1 MNIYLKKNQERR
13 LLAGH
18 LWVFS
23 NEIEKIEGEI
33 INGGV
38 CDIYSSRDRFIGR
51 GYYNKHSLIA
61 VRILTYGKEDINY
74 EFFRERILKSAE
86 RRDRISKTRNAY
98 RIVNGESDYLPGLI
112 IDYFNGDF
120 TFQIFSH
127 GIENFMNEIIDVLKN
142 DLNAK
147 AIISKN
153 NFKARE
159 LENLER
165 TEGIIFQKNKYNTS
179 EFEID
184 GIRYSANLLAGQK
197 TGFYLDQNDNR
208 THLRNFVNSD
218 SSVLDLFCND
228 GGFALNAAYA
238 GAKRILAVD
247 SSEKAIS
254 NAVYNAGLN
263 NFSGIEFT
271 ESDVF
276 KFLKSEKEKKYDVI
290 IADPPSFT
298 KTRKEVPDAINGYIE
313 LNSACMNILKPGGI
327 LYTFSCSHHISE
339 NEFLNVI
346 RKSANYS
353 GKKFQIIYYSDCS
366 EDHPILSSMPETIYL
381 KSVALKII

>member
-38 CDIYSSRDRFIGR
+38 CDIYSSRNRFIGR
-51 GYYNKHSLIA
+51 GYYNRHSLIA
-61 VRILTYGKEDINY
+61 VRILTYDKEEINF
-74 EFFRERILKSAE
+74 EFFKERILKSKE
-86 RRDRISKTRNAY
+86 RRNRISKTRNAY

-120 TFQIFSH
+120 TFQIFSL
-127 GIENFMNEIIDVLKN
+127 GIENFRNEIIDVLKN
-142 DLNAK
+142 KMNADT
-147 AIISKN
+147 IISKN

-159 LENLER
+159 LESLKR
-165 TEGIIFQKNKYNTS
+165 DEGIVFQKNDYMVS
-179 EFEID
+179 DFEID
-184 GIRYSANLLAGQK
+184 GIRYSADLPAGQK

-208 THLRNFVNSD
+208 LNLRNFISSE

-228 GGFALNAAYA
+228 GGFALNAAHA
-238 GAKRILAVD
+238 SAKKIVAVD

-254 NAVYNAGLN
+254 NARHNAELN
-263 NFSGIEFT
+263 CLSGIEFI
-271 ESDVF
+271 ENDVF

-298 KTRKEVPDAINGYIE
+298 KSRKEVPDAIKGYIE
-313 LNSACMNILKPGGI
+313 LNSACMNMLNPGGL

-339 NEFLNVI
+339 NDFLNII
-346 RKSANYS
+346 RKSANS
-353 GKKFQIIYYSDCS
+353 AGKKIQVIYYSNCS
-366 EDHPILSSMPETIYL
+366 EDHPILPTMPETIYL

>member
-23 NEIEKIEGEI
+23 NEIDKIEGEI
-33 INGGV
+33 INGGI
-38 CDIYSSRDRFIGR
+38 CDIYSSRNRFIGR

-61 VRILTYGKEDINY
+61 VRILTYGKEEINY
-74 EFFRERILKSAE
+74 EFFRERILKSKE
-86 RRDRISKTRNAY
+86 RRNRISKTRNAY

-112 IDYFNGDF
+112 IDYFKGDF
-120 TFQIFSH
+120 TFQIFSL
-127 GIENFMNEIIDVLKN
+127 GIENFINEIIDVLKN

-147 AIISKN
+147 TVISKN
-153 NFKARE
+153 NFKVRE

-165 TEGIIFQKNKYNTS
+165 NEGVIFQKNEYKTS

-238 GAKRILAVD
+238 GAKKIVAVD

-263 NFSGIEFT
+263 NFSGIEFI

-276 KFLKSEKEKKYDVI
+276 KFLKSEKEKNYDVI

-298 KTRKEVPDAINGYIE
+298 KSRKEVPDAINGYIE
-313 LNSACMNILKPGGI
+313 LNSACMNMLKPGGI

-339 NEFLNVI
+339 NEFLNII
-346 RKSANYS
+346 RKSANYA
-353 GKKFQIIYYSDCS
+353 GKKLQIIYFSDCS
-366 EDHPILSSMPETIYL
+366 EDHPIIPTMPETVYL

>member
-23 NEIEKIEGEI
+23 NEIDKIEGEI
-33 INGGV
+33 INGGI
-38 CDIYSSRDRFIGR
+38 CDIYSSRNRFIGR

-61 VRILTYGKEDINY
+61 VRILTYGKEEINY
-74 EFFRERILKSAE
+74 EFFRERILKSKE
-86 RRDRISKTRNAY
+86 RRNRISKTRNAY

-112 IDYFNGDF
+112 IDYFKGDF
-120 TFQIFSH
+120 TFQIFSL
-127 GIENFMNEIIDVLKN
+127 GIENFINEIIDVLKN

-147 AIISKN
+147 TIISKN

-165 TEGIIFQKNKYNTS
+165 TEGIVFQRNEYKTS

-238 GAKRILAVD
+238 GAKRITAVD

-254 NAVYNAGLN
+254 NAVYNAELN
-263 NFSGIEFT
+263 NFSGIEFI

-276 KFLKSEKEKKYDVI
+276 KFLKSEKDKKYDVI

-298 KTRKEVPDAINGYIE
+298 KSRKEVPDAINGYIE

-339 NEFLNVI
+339 NEFINII
-346 RKSANYS
+346 RKSAS
-353 GKKFQIIYYSDCS
+353 SAGKKLQIIYYSDCS
-366 EDHPILSSMPETIYL
+366 EDHPILPTMPETVYL

>member
-23 NEIEKIEGEI
+23 NEIDKIEGEI
-33 INGGV
+33 INGGI
-38 CDIYSSRDRFIGR
+38 CDIYSSRNRFIGR

-61 VRILTYGKEDINY
+61 VRILTYGKEEINY
-74 EFFRERILKSAE
+74 EFFRERILKSKE
-86 RRDRISKTRNAY
+86 RRNRISKTRNAY

-112 IDYFNGDF
+112 IDYFKGDF
-120 TFQIFSH
+120 TFQIFSL
-127 GIENFMNEIIDVLKN
+127 GIENFINEIIDVLKN

-147 AIISKN
+147 TVISKN
-153 NFKARE
+153 NFKVRE

-165 TEGIIFQKNKYNTS
+165 NEGVIFQKNEYKTS

-238 GAKRILAVD
+238 GAKKIVAVD

-263 NFSGIEFT
+263 NFSGIEFI

-276 KFLKSEKEKKYDVI
+276 KFLKSEKEKNYDVI
-290 IADPPSFT
+290 ITDPPSFT
-298 KTRKEVPDAINGYIE
+298 KSRKEVPDAINGYIE
-313 LNSACMNILKPGGI
+313 LNSACMNMLKPGGI

-339 NEFLNVI
+339 NEFLNII
-346 RKSANYS
+346 RKSANYA
-353 GKKFQIIYYSDCS
+353 GKKLQIIYFSDCS
-366 EDHPILSSMPETIYL
+366 EDHPIIPTMPETVYL